1 MQAANEGAHSADP
14 KGVSRSVGINIELP
28 FEQEVNPFVEQAFTH
43 RTFFSRLH
51 HFMIMSDA
59 FVVTPGGIGSL
70 LELSLCWQ
78 LLQVRHLYNTPLI
91 VVGKMWADLVE
102 WAQGAMRTEGN
113 ELASEADFKIPHCVT
128 TIEEALA
135 LIRENR
141 AAWLATQRG
150 K

>member
-1 MQAANEGAHSADP
+1 
-14 KGVSRSVGINIELP
+14 VGINIELP

-51 HFMIMSDA
+51 HFMIASDA

-70 LELSLCWQ
+70 LELSLAWQ

-91 VVGKMWADLVE
+91 LVGKMWADLVE
-102 WAQGAMRTEGN
+102 WAHGAMRIEGN
-113 ELASEADFKIPHCVT
+113 ELASEEDFKISHCVN
-128 TIEEALA
+128 TIDEALA

-141 AAWLATQRG
+141 TAWLAAQQA